1 MKKYSLN
8 ILQTMKSILTKS
20 LLVSLFA
27 ASCLFPAFAQNDT
40 PEEGTR
46 AIEFPDIPGYVTLKC
61 DLHMHTVFSDGSVW
75 PDIRVQEAIRDG
87 LDVIAITDH
96 VEYQPK
102 KKDIPHENRNRGY
115 DLALRSAR
123 ETGLMVLNATEIT
136 RSMPPGHFNAI
147 FVKDVNKLDQKDV
160 MEVFREAK
168 RQGAFV
174 FWNHPHWTSQ
184 TPNGVAELTQMHK
197 DLLAEDLFGGIEIY
211 NYSTYSDEAL
221 EIAREHQLTLL
232 GNSDMHNLMDWGYDI
247 PGGGHRPVTLV
258 FATEKSEKAMQEAM
272 ENGRTAVWFDNTLVG
287 DASYLSPLVEQSLEI
302 VDKGQGPVPQVVIHN
317 HSDADYILENLSDY
331 RLHNQARVFILKAHE
346 ATTLQVKTLEEL
358 DAFTLKFRVL
368 NAFSSP
374 DTHPEITLVAE

>member
-1 MKKYSLN
+1 
-8 ILQTMKSILTKS
+8 MKSILTKS
-20 LLVSLFA
+20 FLASLFA
-27 ASCLFPAFAQNDT
+27 VAFIFSSYAQNET

-61 DLHMHTVFSDGSVW
+61 DLHMHTMFSDGSVW
-75 PDIRVQEAIRDG
+75 PDIRVQEALRDG
-87 LDVIAITDH
+87 LDAIAITDH

-102 KKDIPHENRNRGY
+102 LKDIPHENRNRGY
-115 DLALRSAR
+115 ELAQRSAG
-123 ETGLMVLNATEIT
+123 ESGLLVLNATEIT

-147 FVKDVNKLDQKDV
+147 FVKDVNKFDQEDV

-184 TPNGVAELTQMHK
+184 KPDGVAELTQMHK

-211 NYSTYSDEAL
+211 NHSTYSDEAL
-221 EIAREHQLTLL
+221 EIAGEHQLTLL

-272 ENGRTAVWFDNTLVG
+272 ENRRTAVWFDNTLVG
-287 DASYLSPLVEQSLEI
+287 DAEYLGPLVEQSLEI
-302 VDKGQGPVPQVVIHN
+302 IEKGKGPVPQVVIHN
-317 HSDADYILENLSDY
+317 HSDADYILENLSGY
-331 RLHNQARVFILKAHE
+331 RLHNQAGVFILNAHE

-358 DAFTLKFRVL
+358 DAFTLKFKVL
-368 NAFSSP
+368 NAFSNP
-374 DTHPEITLVAE
+374 DTHPVIELLVE